1 MANTQLQG
9 QVFNRDG
16 INYLVLD
23 DNDWSADLIRVKSID
38 ARRLISE
45 MTPEAIFACLFA
57 NSDKAAPGTA

>member
-16 INYLVLD
+16 INYLVLE
-23 DNDWSADLIRVKSID
+23 DNDWSGDLIRVKSID

-45 MTPEAIFACLFA
+45 MTPESILACLFA
-57 NSDKAAPGTA
+57 DSSAITPGTA

>member
-23 DNDWSADLIRVKSID
+23 DNDWSAATLRVKSVD
-38 ARRLISE
+38 ARRLVSE
-45 MTPEAIFACLFA
+45 MSLESIMECVFR
-57 NSDKAAPGTA
+57 SSGAPVTT

>member
-16 INYLVLD
+16 TNYLVLE
-23 DNDWSADLIRVKSID
+23 DNDWSADTLRVKSVD

-45 MTPEAIFACLFA
+45 MTLETIMECVFQGSKQPA
-57 NSDKAAPGTA
+57 TT

>member
-45 MTPEAIFACLFA
+45 MTPEAILACLFA
-57 NSDKAAPGTA
+57 NSDKAAPGTV